1 MPILAPRRATTTA
14 AIAFGLL
21 ALSPVDRTT
30 VAQEPLAA
38 DRPIEF
44 FVGIG
49 EPRHGYRASDRELAQ
64 WALEAWAEQAAG
76 VFTAR
81 AVPEREAVVRVYWP
95 APGDQL
101 FGEMRPLVVN
111 GRRGAAV
118 YITTDMLALGPDLA
132 VRARQDPL
140 WRDAIVYLTC
150 VHELGHALGLPHTSD
165 FRDIMY
171 SFAHGGDIV
180 EYFARYRRQLKT
192 RADLR
197 PVSPF
202 SAADVQQLRTIYR
215 SRSPVHDSRPDPYPS
230 PLSPLTIHDLT
241 PTPPP

>member
-1 MPILAPRRATTTA
+1 MSR
-14 AIAFGLL
+14 IASSRPL
-21 ALSPVDRTT
+21 T
-30 VAQEPLAA
+30 VAATMTVTMLPLSLCGPIATAQVPLAF

-44 FVGIG
+44 FIGAG
-49 EPRHGYRASDRELAQ
+49 EPRHGYRDSDRELAQ
-64 WALEAWAEQAAG
+64 WALEAWAGHSAG
-76 VFTAR
+76 GFTIR
-81 AVPEREAVVRVYWP
+81 PMPERDAVVRVYWP

-118 YITTDMLALGPDLA
+118 YVTTDMLALGPDLA
-132 VRARQDPL
+132 SRARQDPL

-165 FRDIMY
+165 IRDIMY

-192 RADLR
+192 RTDLR
-197 PVSPF
+197 SVSPF
-202 SAADVQQLRTIYR
+202 SAADVQQVRALYR
-215 SRSPVHDSRPDPYPS
+215 R
-230 PLSPLTIHDLT
+230 
-241 PTPPP
+241 

>member
-1 MPILAPRRATTTA
+1 MLASSRLTTA
-14 AIAFGLL
+14 TAVMALTLL
-21 ALSPVDRTT
+21 ALPPHERSAA
-30 VAQEPLAA
+30 AQLTLAA

-44 FVGIG
+44 FVGVG
-49 EPRHGYRASDRELAQ
+49 EPRHGYRATDRELAV
-64 WALEAWAEQAAG
+64 WALEAWAGQAAG
-76 VFTAR
+76 GMSVR
-81 AVPEREAVVRVYWP
+81 AAPEREAVVRVYWP

-118 YITTDMLALGPDLA
+118 YVTTDMLALGPDLA
-132 VRARQDPL
+132 ARARQDPL

-165 FRDIMY
+165 YRDIMY

-180 EYFARYRRQLKT
+180 EYFARFRRLLKN

-197 PVSPF
+197 VVSAF
-202 SAADVQQLRTIYR
+202 SAADVQQLRVLYR
-215 SRSPVHDSRPDPYPS
+215 P
-230 PLSPLTIHDLT
+230 
-241 PTPPP
+241 